1 MNRSEAEDLLDKNF
15 RLLCDESEGLK
26 ELEIQKKEAGKKLL
40 IDETELKQLE
50 KMCSDLDNYYMGKK
64 KEFFHKNIEN
74 FIYINYL
81 TEEWKEKNIK
91 NLDDVFFETT
101 NETPKRG
108 KFSDILRKIIEFEN
122 EIKAKCKKDFFIH
135 NGLSAEIDGLRD
147 NLLFKAMLLTG
158 EELKTTKINME
169 V

>member
-1 MNRSEAEDLLDKNF
+1 
-15 RLLCDESEGLK
+15 
-26 ELEIQKKEAGKKLL
+26 
-40 IDETELKQLE
+40 
-50 KMCSDLDNYYMGKK
+50 MCSDLDKFYTGKK

-122 EIKAKCKKDFFIH
+122 EIKAKYEKDFFIH
-135 NGLSAEIDGLRD
+135 NDLSAEIDGLRD